1 MAQMRL
7 HRPGCFV
14 RYALG
19 DEADDVKLG
28 GGERVPARGRSFAFA
43 AAALG
48 VAIASSVDNAAP
60 SAQVVSKSLS
70 PRALPRSASAS
81 YLASKTLRRMARVLN
96 DRRYRRRDGQGS
108 RGLPGRTGAPR
119 SRRRRQAS
127 RAGPLPL
134 IATRRRRA

>member
-48 VAIASSVDNAAP
+48 VGDRLLGR
-60 SAQVVSKSLS
+60 QR
-70 PRALPRSASAS
+70 RALRPGGIEIVV
-81 YLASKTLRRMARVLN
+81 T
-96 DRRYRRRDGQGS
+96 QGITK
-108 RGLPGRTGAPR
+108 GGECVIFGVEDLEAHRTG
-119 SRRRRQAS
+119 SE
-127 RAGPLPL
+127 
-134 IATRRRRA
+134 